1 MHSKPKSIRATMVNI
16 GVKFSHNYAPGSFIS
31 KNGPYA
37 RRHHHWRRAC
47 VCRRQHYW
55 RLYVRRRCDL
65 ESTWNVPR
73 RHRSWRRGTR
83 PINDTYLGAK
93 IYGAEVRAYK

>member
-1 MHSKPKSIRATMVNI
+1 MLGAIIIGAELVCAGATT
-16 GVKFSHNYAPGSFIS
+16 
-31 KNGPYA
+31 
-37 RRHHHWRRAC
+37 C
-47 VCRRQHYW
+47 VCRRHHYW

-83 PINDTYLGAK
+83 PVNDAYLGAK